1 MASLILD
8 LPGSEL
14 GEVIELFVR
23 REDAERA
30 LADVL
35 ADEPTWNGQLSVVS
49 VELADGPSAG
59 DN

>member
-1 MASLILD
+1 LLDNRASGADSRLA
-8 LPGSEL
+8 GSQL

-23 REDAERA
+23 REDERA

-49 VELADGPSAG
+49 VELVDG
-59 DN
+59 

>member
-1 MASLILD
+1 LLDNRASGADSRLA
-8 LPGSEL
+8 GSQL

-49 VELADGPSAG
+49 VELVDG
-59 DN
+59 